1 MIYLDNHSATEP
13 CSAAIKQMQPYLEEH
28 WAASF
33 SPHKMGQQLVS
44 SLDGREQPIY
54 DLVSADESDQFIF
67 TSSGA
72 ESVCQVLW
80 SVFLNISRK
89 DGRCHFIASSSED
102 APTMQML
109 KRLEELGCYVKI
121 APLDKEGKVDLAA
134 LKELINPR
142 TALITMSVANG
153 LTGVIQPIEEI
164 AALAKDKNVL
174 LHLDA
179 TYAVGKTYFSFSE
192 IGADYLTFSGDRIHS
207 VKGSGALFAKK
218 GAPISSFIT
227 KGASIDAPS
236 FMALSGAAS
245 QAALYLDAMS
255 LETARL
261 RDLLESK
268 IQNGKPLFKDSLR
281 LPNTTAIA
289 FPGAHQEA
297 LLYLL
302 NRKGVFASIG
312 GPYAQH
318 LSRVLIASGIDSQ
331 DAESAISFS
340 LSRMTTEEEI
350 LKAAAIINECAQLL
364 QLVSEDLFC
373 KQ

>member
-1 MIYLDNHSATEP
+1 
-13 CSAAIKQMQPYLEEH
+13 
-28 WAASF
+28 
-33 SPHKMGQQLVS
+33 
-44 SLDGREQPIY
+44 
-54 DLVSADESDQFIF
+54 
-67 TSSGA
+67 
-72 ESVCQVLW
+72 
-80 SVFLNISRK
+80 
-89 DGRCHFIASSSED
+89 
-102 APTMQML
+102 MQML

-121 APLDKEGKVDLAA
+121 APLDKDGKVDLAA
-134 LKELINPR
+134 LKELISPR
-142 TALITMSVANG
+142 TALITMSIANG

-164 AALAKDKNVL
+164 AALAKEKNVL

-192 IGADYLTFSGDRIHS
+192 IGADYLTFAGDRIHS
-207 VKGSGALFAKK
+207 VKSSGALFAKK
-218 GAPISSFIT
+218 GAPISSFIM
-227 KGASIDAPS
+227 KGAGIDAPS
-236 FMALSGAAS
+236 LMALSAAAS
-245 QAALYLDAMS
+245 QAALYLDRVG

-281 LPNTTAIA
+281 LPNTTTLI

-318 LSRVLIASGIDSQ
+318 LSRILIASGIDSQ

-350 LKAAAIINECAQLL
+350 IKAAAIISECAHLL
-364 QLVSEDLFC
+364 QIVSEDLFC